1 MPDEHARL
9 SPSASERWISC
20 PASVRLIEKLPRQ
33 PGSTYAREGTLAHS
47 MGELKARTVFQGKP
61 SLKELRAL
69 ARTVE
74 AEGYDL
80 ADMSIHTDAYVELL
94 KDLRA
99 EAGPGSVV
107 LLEQRVN
114 TGVPLCWGTSD
125 AVIVGE
131 RKLIICDLKYGQGVP
146 VDAYENPQGMLY
158 GVGSLETIA
167 DMLSEIETVVIVIFQ
182 PRLGSTSRFEIS
194 AADLR
199 AWRDSLLPVVE
210 EALHSPDPAFG
221 PSDSA
226 CRWCPLAGECRA
238 RMEWA
243 THRDFSTHPDL
254 LSPDELGNLLGD
266 LPGIAKWIN
275 SVKEVA
281 MRKAYAEGTEIPGW
295 KVVRAAGRR
304 TIPKANQPHA
314 VQHAIDSGWNA
325 EDVAEFHTK
334 PIGEL
339 EKKLGARF
347 DEVMG
352 PFITK
357 SEGSPSLVRD
367 SDKRPAI
374 NSAGEAAKEFSVHP
388 IDPDAS

>member
-33 PGSTYAREGTLAHS
+33 PGSTYAREGTLAHT
-47 MGELKARTVFQGKP
+47 MGELKARTVFQGKA

-146 VDAYENPQGMLY
+146 VDAYENPQLMLY

-167 DMLSEIETVVIVIFQ
+167 DMLSEIEDVVVVVFQ
-182 PRLGSTSRFEIS
+182 PRLNSTSRFEIK

-210 EALHSPDPAFG
+210 EALHSPDPSFG
-221 PSDSA
+221 PSDAA

-266 LPGIAKWIN
+266 LPGIVKWAE

-281 MRKAYAEGTEIPGW
+281 MRKAYAEGVEIPGW

-314 VQHAIDSGWNA
+314 VQHAIDKGWNA
-325 EDVAEFHTK
+325 EDVAEFRTR
-334 PIGEL
+334 PIGDL
-339 EKKLGARF
+339 EKTLGASF
-347 DEVMG
+347 DDVMG
-352 PFITK
+352 PFVVK
-357 SEGSPSLVRD
+357 PEGSPSLVRD

-374 NSAGEAAKEFSVHP
+374 DSAGEAAKEFSVYP
-388 IDPDAS
+388 VDPDAS

>member
-33 PGSTYAREGTLAHS
+33 PGSTYAREGTLAHT
-47 MGELKARTVFQGKP
+47 MGELKARTVFLGKP
-61 SLKELRAL
+61 SLKELRAV

-99 EAGPGSVV
+99 EAGPGAVV

-146 VDAYENPQGMLY
+146 VDAYENSQLMLY

-167 DMLSEIETVVIVIFQ
+167 DMLSEIETVVVVVFQ
-182 PRLGSTSRFEIS
+182 PRLNSTSRFEIP

-210 EALHSPDPAFG
+210 EALHSPDPSFG
-221 PSDSA
+221 PSDAA

-254 LSPDELGNLLGD
+254 LSPDELGDLLGD
-266 LPGIAKWIN
+266 LPGIIKWAD
-275 SVKEVA
+275 SVKQTA
-281 MRKAYAEGTEIPGW
+281 MRKAYEESTPIPGW

-314 VQHAIDSGWNA
+314 VQHAIDKGWNA
-325 EDVAEFHTK
+325 EDVAEFRTR

-339 EKKLGARF
+339 EKTLGAQF
-347 DEVMG
+347 NDVMG

-357 SEGSPSLVRD
+357 SEGSPSLVRE

-374 NSAGEAAKEFSVHP
+374 NSAGEAAKEFSIHP